1 VKYLKLE
8 RKQLIWIGAALGLL
22 VLYFLYKRSRIRK
35 LTVQLDPESDP
46 VRSGFNPTAEAKF
59 IHDELSRW
67 NTNVDR
73 RLEVFATI
81 LAYNDNE
88 LRAVHNEYLRLYRDK
103 RKKTL
108 AELIRGEWIITPGEI
123 LTGAGSK
130 KTNILRRLK
139 RIGAA

>member
-1 VKYLKLE
+1 MKYWKLE
-8 RKQLIWIGAALGLL
+8 RKQLLWIGAALGLL
-22 VLYFLYKRSRIRK
+22 LLYYLYKRSRIRK

-67 NTNVDR
+67 NTNIDR
-73 RLEVFATI
+73 RGEVFSTI

-108 AELIRGEWIITPGEI
+108 AELIRAEWIITPGEI
-123 LTGAGSK
+123 LIGMGLK
-130 KTNILRRLK
+130 RTNILRRLR